1 MYTKRIA
8 MDKVGKVI
16 IHTIKPT
23 ILKLYGEY
31 ETALVIPGETDEE
44 DYRVVVVNACET
56 EEDALGGHSKITDMT
71 EEELLLLKEI

>member
-1 MYTKRIA
+1 VKTEPKFR
-8 MDKVGKVI
+8 GKSV
-16 IHTIKPT
+16 
-23 ILKLYGEY
+23 
-31 ETALVIPGETDEE
+31 ETDEE